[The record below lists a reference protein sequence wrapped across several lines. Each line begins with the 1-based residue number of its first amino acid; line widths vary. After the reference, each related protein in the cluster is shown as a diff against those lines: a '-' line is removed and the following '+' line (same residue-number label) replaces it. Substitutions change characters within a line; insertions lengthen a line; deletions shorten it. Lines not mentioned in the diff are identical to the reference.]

1 MSGERIL
8 IVEDHQALL
17 DAVQE
22 VLESNDYVVLSA
34 TNGLEALQVM
44 EETPPD
50 LIIAD
55 IMMPLMDGYALYEAV
70 RSRSEWVAIPFIFLT
85 AKSAKE
91 DILRGKILG
100 VEDYITKPFEPQE
113 LLAAVRAREARARAI
128 REAAAAEF
136 DHLKQQIV
144 TILGHELRTPLTYI
158 HGYTALAL
166 EDIPSLSR
174 EALEEFLL
182 AIKRGADRLTAL
194 VEDLLLIVRLDA
206 GQTLNEFRA
215 LVQVRSDLG
224 TIVKRAVSRHEEQ
237 AAANNL
243 TLETDV
249 APDLPAVQLCEPLF
263 SDALERL
270 VDNAIKFSHGRGK
283 RVLVSARPANG
294 WVEIAVQDWGI
305 GIPANEIPHLFERF
319 RQINREKL
327 EQRGVGLGLAI
338 AKELIQLHGGEITVE
353 SKVNE
358 GSTFTIRLPVAPKDP
373 GT

>member
-8 IVEDHQALL
+8 VVEDHKALL
-17 DAVQE
+17 DAIQE
-22 VLESNDYVVLSA
+22 VLESNDYVVLFA
-34 TNGLEALQVM
+34 TNSLEALQVM
-44 EETPPD
+44 EETRPD

-55 IMMPLMDGYALYEAV
+55 IMMPMMDGYALYEAV

-91 DILRGKILG
+91 DILKGKILG
-100 VEDYITKPFEPQE
+100 VEDYTKPFEPQE
-113 LLAAVRAREARARAI
+113 LLAAVRARLARAWAI
-128 REAAAAEF
+128 CEAAAAEF

-182 AIKRGADRLTAL
+182 AIKRGADRLTTL

-206 GQTLNEFRA
+206 GETSKEFRS
-215 LVQVRSDLG
+215 LVQVRKDLAA
-224 TIVKRAVSRHEEQ
+224 IVRRTVSRHEER
-237 AAANNL
+237 ATANSL

-263 SDALERL
+263 ADALDRL

-294 WVEIAVQDWGI
+294 GVEIAVQDWGI

-319 RQINREKL
+319 RQINCEKL

-358 GSTFTIRLPVAPKDP
+358 GSTFTIRLPTIQEDQGA
-373 GT
+373 